1 MMPPMRHRA
10 KPQPDAVIRDI
21 KRLVDELSDM
31 AMVGRLERELA
42 DSRRLLT
49 GLVVQLGGDVV
60 ITDATLTDVPY
71 DAQLVLTP
79 ADEGIRVRVE
89 HGSADVVYRV

>member
-1 MMPPMRHRA
+1 MRHRA

-31 AMVGRLERELA
+31 ATVGRLERELA

-49 GLVVQLGGDVV
+49 GLVVQLGGEVV
-60 ITDATLTDVPY
+60 IADTTLADVPY
-71 DAQLVLTP
+71 DAQLVLMP
-79 ADEGIRVRVE
+79 ADDGIRVRIE
-89 HGSADVVYRV
+89 RGDAEVVYRV